1 MPRDQLAVPVEP
13 SLAGTARRDDA
24 AALAGTGRGDDAAAL
39 AGTGR
44 RDDTAALAGTGRR
57 DDTAA
62 LAGTGRRDDTAAALA
77 GLDALDTPTVR
88 ETPWWRR
95 ALAVGLPPLVALA
108 LFLLVWQTLWAAAF
122 WPEFKLPAPAS
133 VGHELVAVAR
143 DGSVWSILW
152 TSVSRAFLGFVLA
165 LVIATPLGLLVAKV
179 RVVRAAI
186 GPLLSGLQSLPSVAW
201 VPAAVLWFGLT
212 NSTIYFV
219 VLLGSIP
226 SIANG
231 LVAGIDQI
239 PPILPRVGQVFGARG
254 LTSAWHIL
262 LPAALP
268 GYLAGCKQG
277 WAFSWR
283 SLMAAEIIAAGPLLG
298 VGLGAFLDNAS
309 NLNNMSRVIA
319 AIVLILVVGIGVEL
333 LVFRPVER
341 RVLRT
346 RGLTGIH

>member
-1 MPRDQLAVPVEP
+1 MPPEPTPLHGRRGTDDEDIMSTPRATAVLE
-13 SLAGTARRDDA
+13 DA
-24 AALAGTGRGDDAAAL
+24 AAAV
-39 AGTGR
+39 
-44 RDDTAALAGTGRR
+44 
-57 DDTAA
+57 
-62 LAGTGRRDDTAAALA
+62 A
-77 GLDALDTPTVR
+77 GLDALDTPTTTR
-88 ETPWWRR
+88 TPWWRR
-95 ALAVGLPPLVALA
+95 AVSAGVPPLVAL
-108 LFLLVWQTLWAAAF
+108 LVFLLVWQLVWASAITDEYKVPAPVDVWAAF
-122 WPEFKLPAPAS
+122 VKT
-133 VGHELVAVAR
+133 VD
-143 DGSVWSILW
+143 DGSVLSILW
-152 TSVSRAFLGFVLA
+152 TSVSRAFIGFVTG

-212 NSTIYFV
+212 DATIYFV
-219 VLLGSIP
+219 VLAGSIP

-239 PPILPRVGQVFGARG
+239 PPILPRVGQVLGARG
-254 LTSAWHIL
+254 FAGARHIL

-298 VGLGAFLDNAS
+298 FGLGAYLKQGSDFNDMPS
-309 NLNNMSRVIA
+309 VIA
-319 AIVLILVVGIGVEL
+319 AIFLILIVGIGIEL

-341 RVLRT
+341 RVLRA
-346 RGLTGIH
+346 RGLALGS